1 MPSAICAR
9 MVASLGSRTCWNGV
23 RIRASDVS
31 EAAYEQA
38 STTNG
43 SDRAMPNRN
52 PPSGGPAR
60 LTIAIRAVTVETA
73 SGSCVAGTT
82 ERSAPVAATVK
93 ATLAEPS
100 INATTPRRAN
110 DASPIA
116 IDAARTP
123 IVVARTRSAATIM
136 RRRSNRSAAS
146 PAGSWST
153 AKGARRAN
161 ATTPARAGEWVSAS
175 ASSG

>member
-9 MVASLGSRTCWNGV
+9 MVASLRSRTCWNGV

-43 SDRAMPNRN
+43 SARAIPNRN

-60 LTIAIRAVTVETA
+60 LTVAIRAVTAATA
-73 SGSCVAGTT
+73 SVSWAAGTT

-93 ATLAEPS
+93 ATVAEPS
-100 INATTPRRAN
+100 ISATTARRAK

-116 IDAARTP
+116 IAAARTP
-123 IVVARTRSAATIM
+123 IVVARTRSAVTIM
-136 RRRSNRSAAS
+136 RRRSKRSAAR

-153 AKGARRAN
+153 ANGTRRAN
-161 ATTPARAGEWVSAS
+161 ATRPARAGEWVNAS